1 MGAVSAAR
9 CPSPAAAVA
18 GVPTPTPALRG
29 DVDGD
34 GEPDAS
40 FTLHGQPRDCNYL
53 VVDSTAS
60 GRVGVRIPRPDLDDP
75 LAPGVPS
82 VTVLARISPLPGAAI
97 VVTTHEGAST
107 AFAGVYLMR
116 GSRLVRVRIP
126 WCCGLSNSFAYGGS
140 ADNYWGLDCTGRPG
154 SGFVASDSMS
164 WSGGRR
170 LHWTFERTVYQ
181 LVGTVFVR
189 TGHIRRRV
197 PRRPAAFGLPIFK
210 RCPTGAT

>member
-97 VVTTHEGAST
+97 VVTFGIVLAAMGAVRPLLLRNHAPAVHEYRA
-107 AFAGVYLMR
+107 AG
-116 GSRLVRVRIP
+116 GERVR
-126 WCCGLSNSFAYGGS
+126 
-140 ADNYWGLDCTGRPG
+140 
-154 SGFVASDSMS
+154 
-164 WSGGRR
+164 
-170 LHWTFERTVYQ
+170 H
-181 LVGTVFVR
+181 
-189 TGHIRRRV
+189 
-197 PRRPAAFGLPIFK
+197 
-210 RCPTGAT
+210 